1 MEDARAL
8 FFGGEQPR
16 ATWLCV
22 SSDEY
27 GQHSLHTYFPGLSNQ
42 TFTQQFA
49 MMGGRNV
56 KVTHADQTLF
66 KADRL
71 QSYGVHK
78 WVAFGKTHPIHS
90 VADQLG
96 VCVTT
101 AGAVFPAPELVGSRA
116 RRRRSPAHI
125 DEDAAAAAATPP
137 TMAPRDHDDDGVHH
151 NDVHDDDDSES
162 YDPDGP
168 NSDDAVTINTDG
180 FGTKRAFNHNLDG
193 ARVAVVW
200 MVKNMVIDVECKQNS
215 DCGVGGAKN
224 YIGPAATAESHA
236 VRDIAARQLTQEVPL
251 FPSRVCSDADAK
263 TFAAVLEAQELAG
276 VPEPLRAVFSAVICH
291 DVRAFV
297 SLYILLWCDCTG
309 CISVQGLPWGWL
321 LLTSARPC
329 VALLL
334 FVRCCVCAGA

>member
-168 NSDDAVTINTDG
+168 NSDDDGDDHGSGDTDTDTDSDDG
-180 FGTKRAFNHNLDG
+180 DDDLLDDD
-193 ARVAVVW
+193 APA
-200 MVKNMVIDVECKQNS
+200 
-215 DCGVGGAKN
+215 DCPDFQRHGG
-224 YIGPAATAESHA
+224 EEE
-236 VRDIAARQLTQEVPL
+236 EV
-251 FPSRVCSDADAK
+251 
-263 TFAAVLEAQELAG
+263 
-276 VPEPLRAVFSAVICH
+276 H
-291 DVRAFV
+291 
-297 SLYILLWCDCTG
+297 
-309 CISVQGLPWGWL
+309 
-321 LLTSARPC
+321 TSATRTPTCLKSFDTTVGCARPAIQSG
-329 VALLL
+329 VSTAK
-334 FVRCCVCAGA
+334 FS